1 MLIIDKYSYTNK
13 LKDYSPMAKFYFAI
27 GLMVLAMI
35 INSKI
40 MYISVFLLN
49 FLIITALAKIPVR
62 KYMKILLIPIS
73 FLIIGTIPLL
83 ISLSKDSN
91 NFILATNVWD
101 IYIGITEEGINS
113 SQILLLRS
121 LSSVSCTFF
130 LILTT
135 PMNDLIY
142 VFKRH
147 KLPSIAIE
155 MMVLIYRFIFI
166 LLDEANNIIV
176 AQKLKLGYVDIRKG
190 YKSISA
196 LIASLFI
203 RVMNR
208 YQSLQ
213 YSLDARGFDR
223 EFYM

>member
-1 MLIIDKYSYTNK
+1 MLIIDKYSYTNN
-13 LKDYSPMAKFYFAI
+13 LKDYSPIAKFYFAI
-27 GLMVLAMI
+27 GLMLLAMI
-35 INSKI
+35 IDIKEL
-40 MYISVFLLN
+40 YISVFLLN
-49 FLIITALAKIPVR
+49 FLIITVLAKISVK
-62 KYMKILLIPIS
+62 KYIKILSIPML
-73 FLIIGTIPLL
+73 FLILGIVPVF

-91 NFILATNVWD
+91 NFIFVVNIWD

-113 SQILLLRS
+113 SQILLLRA

-142 VFKRH
+142 VLKKH
-147 KLPSIAIE
+147 KLPNIVIE

-166 LLDEANNIIV
+166 LLDETINIIV
-176 AQKLKLGYVDIRKG
+176 AQKLKLGYMDIRKS

-208 YQSLQ
+208 YESLQ

-223 EFYM
+223 QFYM